1 MGDEGF
7 EEWDADFLD
16 QLIQVEE
23 LALSS
28 TNPTLNPPPPPRP
41 PASHF
46 LPPPRTAVPYDEISY
61 SPPRELSQ
69 RVRDGTTKDFARSL
83 GGVVDSAPSRNP
95 KEEEIEQLKVRDFST
110 RKSARFGLREQDCLQ
125 LREERDK
132 KEEQLKSVYSQ
143 IEAKDAEVQCR
154 KSKNLG
160 RGAWT
165 TFIMVNGCTHAMLLY
180 AIVNNGREYGVHS
193 RDQPVLFLGCQN
205 GNSSNNQVGSRLDL
219 GTSTC
224 KAIGVQTEISGES
237 THLSSKNDLS
247 TCQRRRSNLLAVW
260 DSPKGK
266 GSSRNLVSKLL
277 VACETDFHVLFGC
290 LSLSFKAGM
299 KSLADEQTSD
309 VGLRDHNPPTQS
321 AEAAKVSHLYY
332 MLTKIGTGMVK
343 LEALFG
349 ALVDLCSVEN
359 VPGFSFTFLIG
370 CNLVFENMDLLN
382 IVVPISRYVILVCA
396 STEYSFQSLVQGLPL
411 CLLCATLSDVLN
423 VILELTS
430 KLHQKILP
438 TQYPVL
444 RDSIIV
450 EGSSSQNNTADTCGP
465 ESAETRSLHSM
476 GANEISDSGLIAFG
490 TRLFNVESLC
500 DKEQKNRG
508 SAVSTSC
515 LDWGA
520 VFELMHQIATR
531 NTEECA
537 RLEAV
542 SIMNMILMRSN
553 AYF

>member
-28 TNPTLNPPPPPRP
+28 TNPTVNPPPPPRQ

-69 RVRDGTTKDFARSL
+69 RVRDGTTKDFDRSL

-95 KEEEIEQLKVRDFST
+95 KEEEIEQLKRELSRVSKQLT
-110 RKSARFGLREQDCLQ
+110 HLEQDCLQ

-154 KSKNLG
+154 KSKNS
-160 RGAWT
+160 
-165 TFIMVNGCTHAMLLY
+165 
-180 AIVNNGREYGVHS
+180 EYGVHS
-193 RDQPVLFLGCQN
+193 RDHPVLFLGCQN
-205 GNSSNNQVGSRLDL
+205 GNSSNNQVGSRVDL

-260 DSPKGK
+260 DSSKGK
-266 GSSRNLVSKLL
+266 GSPRNLVSKLL

-299 KSLADEQTSD
+299 KSLADERPSD

-321 AEAAKVSHLYY
+321 AEAAKVSNLYY
-332 MLTKIGTGMVK
+332 MLTKTGTGMVK

-359 VPGFSFTFLIG
+359 DV
-370 CNLVFENMDLLN
+370 
-382 IVVPISRYVILVCA
+382 IVYRSMRVLRM
-396 STEYSFQSLVQGLPL
+396 
-411 CLLCATLSDVLN
+411 VLN
-423 VILELTS
+423 YTFGLEMESHRSIL
-430 KLHQKILP
+430 
-438 TQYPVL
+438 Y
-444 RDSIIV
+444 
-450 EGSSSQNNTADTCGP
+450 
-465 ESAETRSLHSM
+465 
-476 GANEISDSGLIAFG
+476 SGIA
-490 TRLFNVESLC
+490 S
-500 DKEQKNRG
+500 
-508 SAVSTSC
+508 
-515 LDWGA
+515 
-520 VFELMHQIATR
+520 
-531 NTEECA
+531 
-537 RLEAV
+537 
-542 SIMNMILMRSN
+542 
-553 AYF
+553 